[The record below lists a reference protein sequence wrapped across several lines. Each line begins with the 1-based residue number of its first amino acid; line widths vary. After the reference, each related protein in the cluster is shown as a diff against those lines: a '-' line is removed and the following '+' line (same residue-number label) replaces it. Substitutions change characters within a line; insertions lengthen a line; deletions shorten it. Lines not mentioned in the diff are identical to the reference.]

1 MILYLWEVESCWR
14 LGRGQYSVM
23 PSLNILNRN
32 APTLLLVLSPIS
44 SLLQNVAPPVVVQG
58 VVDRHEPLQGHSDG
72 HVDGAHQRD
81 GIQWVEDVGVDHD
94 VIIRLKTKLPQR
106 FEQHREQV
114 DEVKDCQ
121 GGNELVERVSN
132 AFTQEK
138 EDGDGVPD
146 NTKTTDDQ
154 LDDTLKDEAQKL
166 KKEEVFLRSLFILN
180 IKYHQLRF
188 SHLTWGQV

>member
-106 FEQHREQV
+106 FEQHRE
-114 DEVKDCQ
+114 
-121 GGNELVERVSN
+121 
-132 AFTQEK
+132 
-138 EDGDGVPD
+138 
-146 NTKTTDDQ
+146 
-154 LDDTLKDEAQKL
+154 
-166 KKEEVFLRSLFILN
+166 
-180 IKYHQLRF
+180 
-188 SHLTWGQV
+188 